1 MNRRKPELQAIDLAT
16 WPGIAWTD
24 LDTEA
29 RKIMRQ
35 RMHALELFVQ
45 GEPVHAIEKATGVN
59 RRQLYRWLER
69 GLSLH
74 SDGCVFVAWLCPA
87 HRATKN
93 SDARFSPRRGEN

>member
-1 MNRRKPELQAIDLAT
+1 MNRCKPELQAIDLAT

-29 RKIMRQ
+29 RKVIRQ

-45 GEPVHAIEKATGVN
+45 GEPVQAIEDSTGVN

-69 GLSLH
+69 GPDAGRRPFDVIAGLS
-74 SDGCVFVAWLCPA
+74 VRQEVALPV
-87 HRATKN
+87 
-93 SDARFSPRRGEN
+93 